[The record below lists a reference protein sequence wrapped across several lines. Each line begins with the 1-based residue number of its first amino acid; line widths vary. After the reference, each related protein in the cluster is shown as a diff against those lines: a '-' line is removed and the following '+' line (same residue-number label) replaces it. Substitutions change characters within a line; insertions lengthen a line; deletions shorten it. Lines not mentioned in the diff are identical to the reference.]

1 MKTVV
6 NKTRSPLKIALPR
19 GKSLRLGPDGS
30 GRIRDEDAEHEPV
43 KKLIADG
50 AIEIVAPGTG
60 AGGLGGS
67 GSGGRGQGRPNVR
80 QRESAR

>member
-43 KKLIADG
+43 KKLIASG
-50 AIEIVAPGTG
+50 AIEIVAGGTSSGPAG
-60 AGGLGGS
+60 ADAT
-67 GSGGRGQGRPNVR
+67 GRNQGRPNVR
-80 QRESAR
+80 QRESQR

>member
-1 MKTVV
+1 VKTVV

-30 GRIRDEDAEHEPV
+30 GRIRDEDVEHDPV
-43 KKLIADG
+43 KKLIAAGD
-50 AIEIVAPGTG
+50 IEIVAD
-60 AGGLGGS
+60 GS
-67 GSGGRGQGRPNVR
+67 GRGATGPGSASRSQGRPNVR